1 MGANQDANAS
11 DEAGWLRT
19 PPTDSA
25 EIASRYNDWAASYES
40 DLVDLWKYQAPVVAA
55 NMLAETG
62 LAGPVLDIGCGTGL
76 VGRAAHELGFV
87 DVDGTDLSTAS
98 IEVAQLSGNYRN
110 ITQHDFNECAL
121 PADDNTYS
129 AAICVGVM
137 SYAADPI
144 GLIKEVCRVLRPSGR
159 FVFTHRTDLWDAQ
172 NLSEK
177 LQSMLSAGAFASL
190 SWTDPQDYMPG
201 NAEYAD
207 LQIRYVSV
215 QKP

>member
-1 MGANQDANAS
+1 MGTDENANAS
-11 DEAGWLRT
+11 DVAGWLRT

-110 ITQHDFNECAL
+110 LTQHDFNAFPL

-137 SYAADPI
+137 SYATDPI
-144 GLIKEVCRVLRPSGR
+144 ALITDVCRVLRSGGR
-159 FVFTHRTDLWDAQ
+159 FVFTHRTDLWDSQ
-172 NLSEK
+172 DLGER
-177 LQSMLSAGAFASL
+177 LQSMLATGAFAILTS
-190 SWTDPQDYMPG
+190 TDPQEYMPG
-201 NAEYAD
+201 NADYAD
-207 LQIRYVSV
+207 LQIRYVSI